1 MMNIPSSEQLL
12 ELYRPMVASRYT
24 DQLQSAAAQ
33 RGEVFFYIP
42 SSGHEASAALA
53 PHLIEG
59 DWLHLHY
66 RDRALAYAR
75 GVSYET
81 VFYGLFSKE
90 ESNSAGR
97 RMPAFPCDPSLN
109 IMSTPTLVGSNV
121 LQAVGVASTIKNEED
136 HPFVLVSVGDGATQ
150 QGDFYEA
157 VAEAVR
163 SNLPVLFLIEDNRFA
178 LSTVTKGNTFY
189 SLPDGESESF
199 YGLPIHRVDGSDPV
213 PTFGKFDE
221 VVSELRKTRGPQI
234 VVFNVE
240 RLESHTNAD
249 DQSMYRTEADLK
261 NATENADPCAK
272 LRDYMLANGVD
283 AAAVKG
289 VEDDVKEKV
298 DAAFHLS
305 RSGTTPKADLTA
317 KKPLPEP
324 REEYL
329 GTAEDRTL
337 SMLEAMREA
346 LKHRLSNDR
355 KTILHGQ
362 DIEDPKGD
370 VFGLTRG
377 LSQTF
382 PDQVNN
388 APLAENTILGMA
400 TGQALAGDRPIA
412 FMQFADFMPV
422 AYNHL
427 FSEIGAMYWRTN
439 GQWETP
445 VLTMSIAGAYRP
457 GLGPYHAQT
466 MESICAHIPGV
477 DVFMPSTA
485 ADAAGLLNA
494 IAEAGRPS
502 VFLFPKS
509 LINDR
514 SNTTS
519 ADIDK
524 HYVPIGKAR
533 IARVGQDITL
543 VSWGSCMP
551 VLERTAEALKEIGL
565 NAEII
570 DLRTIF
576 PWDEETVLASA
587 KKTGKLIVVHEDN
600 KTAGMG
606 GEIAAAIAEK
616 AGAEV
621 QVARVTRADTYIPYD
636 FSCQI
641 EVLPSFKG
649 TLEKCCEMLDIDI
662 HWEKPVEEE
671 AGTVI
676 VKAIGSSPSDETINV
691 ADLLVSKGDEI
702 AEGDLIA
709 SVEADKASMDI
720 TSPVS
725 GTISEIMVEE
735 GDTLTV
741 GTPMLKIASDEA
753 AQLKPITKEDPG
765 TPIMERRRA
774 TEVAEVPTLGTS
786 REAKP
791 IYISNITTVLGSCH
805 LTNDELLQGH
815 GEWDSDAI
823 RKRTGIENR
832 YWIDGDENVLTLAV
846 DATKQLLEKENLHI
860 SDIGAIICS
869 TGTPMAMTPSLACK
883 VLHELSPEKGE
894 VLMQA
899 HDVNAACSGY
909 MYALQSAFD
918 FLTNAPEKKVIVITA
933 ETLSPM
939 VNHDDQKTMALFGD
953 AATASLVSCEQR
965 PGNIGV
971 KLNRPFLSATGVED
985 KVLYVPNMSSGEVIE
1000 MEGLTVFKLAVRKM
1014 IDVLDNACKERG
1026 ITVNDLDKIVPHQ
1039 ANERIIEAIRKTIKC
1054 PPEKMFNHIRK
1065 YGNTSSNT
1073 IPIALCELVPTLGSN
1088 SKLGLT
1094 AFGGGFTFG
1103 AAVIEKV

>member
-1 MMNIPSSEQLL
+1 MNTPSAEKLL
-12 ELYRPMVASRYT
+12 QIYRPMIASRYT

-53 PHLIEG
+53 PHMIEA

-97 RMPAFPCDPSLN
+97 RMPAFPCDPTLN

-121 LQAVGVASTIKNEED
+121 LQAVGAASTIKEND
-136 HPFVLVSVGDGATQ
+136 GNPFVVVSVGDGATQ

-163 SNLPVLFLIEDNRFA
+163 SNLPVLFMVQDNRFA

-189 SLPDGESESF
+189 SLPNGDADSF
-199 YGLPIHRVDGSDPV
+199 YGLPIKRIDGSDTAS
-213 PTFGKFDE
+213 TFTDFGE
-221 VVSELRKTRGPQI
+221 IVAELRSTRAPQI

-249 DQSMYRTEADLK
+249 DQSAYRTEADLR
-261 NATENADPCAK
+261 NAQENADPCAN
-272 LRDYMLANGVD
+272 LRDFMLANGVD
-283 AAAVKG
+283 AAAVKA
-289 VEDDVKEKV
+289 VEDEVKEAV
-298 DAAFHLS
+298 DAAFHTA
-305 RSGTTPKADLTA
+305 RNGTTPKADFTA

-329 GTAEDRTL
+329 GTDDQREL

-346 LKHRLSNDR
+346 LKVRLEHDSA
-355 KTILHGQ
+355 TTLHGQ

-382 PDQVNN
+382 PKQVNN
-388 APLAENTILGMA
+388 APLAENTILGVA
-400 TGQALAGDRPIA
+400 TGQALAGANPIA

-422 AYNHL
+422 AYNHIL
-427 FSEIGAMYWRTN
+427 SEIGAMYWRTN

-445 VLTMSIAGAYRP
+445 VLIMSIAGGYRP

-466 MESICAHIPGV
+466 MESICAHVPGV

-494 IAEAGRPS
+494 ISESGRPS
-502 VFLFPKS
+502 VFFFPKS

-519 ADIDK
+519 ADIAK
-524 HYVPIGKAR
+524 QYVPIGKAR
-533 IARVGQDITL
+533 IARAGQDITL
-543 VSWGSCMP
+543 VSWGGAMP
-551 VLERTAEALKEIGL
+551 VIERTAEALAEIGL
-565 NAEII
+565 NAELI

-576 PWDEETVLASA
+576 PWDEEAVLTSA
-587 KKTGKLIVVHEDN
+587 RKTGKLIVVHEDN
-600 KTAGMG
+600 QTAGMG
-606 GEIAAAIAEK
+606 GEIISAISEK
-616 AGAEV
+616 ADFDL
-621 QVARVTRADTYIPYD
+621 QVARVTRPDTYIPYD

-641 EVLPSFKG
+641 EVLPSFKR
-649 TLEKCCEMLDIDI
+649 TLEKCCDMLDVDI
-662 HWEKPVEEE
+662 HWDKPMEEE
-671 AGTVI
+671 AGTVT

-691 ADLLVSKGDEI
+691 ASLEVRTGDTI

-720 TSPVS
+720 SSPVS
-725 GTISEIMVEE
+725 GTIAEILVEE

-741 GTPMLKIASDEA
+741 GTPMVKISSDEA
-753 AQLKPITKEDPG
+753 AQLKPLTKEDPG
-765 TPIMERRRA
+765 TPVMERRRSVQ
-774 TEVAEVPTLGTS
+774 VAAAPTANLKPQTS
-786 REAKP
+786 NS
-791 IYISNITTVLGSCH
+791 IYISNITTVLGSRH

-832 YWIDGDENVLTLAV
+832 YWIDGDENVLSLAV
-846 DATKQLLEKENLHI
+846 KATKDLLEKENLLI

-869 TGTPMAMTPSLACK
+869 TGTPLTMTPSLACQ
-883 VLHELSPEKGE
+883 VLHELSPAKGE

-909 MYALQSAFD
+909 MYAMQSAFD
-918 FLTNAPEKKVIVITA
+918 FLTNAPDKKVIVITA

-953 AATASLVSCEQR
+953 AATASLVSCESR

-971 KLNRPFLSATGVED
+971 KLNRPFLSATGVEE
-985 KVLYVPNMSSGEVIE
+985 KVLYVPNMGSGEVIE

-1014 IDVLDNACKERG
+1014 IDVLDSACQERG
-1026 ITVNDLDKIVPHQ
+1026 ITVDHLDYIVPHQ

-1054 PPEKMFNHIRK
+1054 PPEKMFNHIKK

-1073 IPIALCELVPTLGSN
+1073 IPIALTELVPTVSPDT
-1088 SKLGLT
+1088 KVGLT